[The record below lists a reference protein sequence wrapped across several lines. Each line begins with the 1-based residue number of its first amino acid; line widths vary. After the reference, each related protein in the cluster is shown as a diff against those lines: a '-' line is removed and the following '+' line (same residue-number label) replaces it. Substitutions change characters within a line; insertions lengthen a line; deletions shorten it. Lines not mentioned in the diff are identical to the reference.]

1 MQLRLTNCLLYSARH
16 LGETAIAARAP
27 VAIAAGPETDATV
40 PNPQV
45 KKQKESAPR
54 FMTEK
59 RYNPNKSEQSDA

>member
-1 MQLRLTNCLLYSARH
+1 MQLTRTDCLLYSARH
-16 LGETAIAARAP
+16 PEETAIAARAP
-27 VAIAAGPETDATV
+27 AAIAAGPETDATV

-59 RYNPNKSEQSDA
+59 GY